1 MAEVVIE
8 TEEEVAAAEVAAVAV
23 TKGKEVVTVVTAVAV
38 EAAVEVAAEVTKE
51 KEAVT
56 VVMAEVLVATLVAA
70 QAVVLVIHLAVEDL
84 AEAQILER
92 KESQSL
98 AENVEGKR
106 SQPVAVLEGVE
117 EEILKT
123 FSVASI

>member
-1 MAEVVIE
+1 
-8 TEEEVAAAEVAAVAV
+8 
-23 TKGKEVVTVVTAVAV
+23 
-38 EAAVEVAAEVTKE
+38 VEVAAEVTKE

-70 QAVVLVIHLAVEDL
+70 QAAVLVSHLAVEDL

-98 AENVEGKR
+98 AENAEEKR
-106 SQPVAVLEGVE
+106 SQLAEVLEGVE
-117 EEILKT
+117 EEILKP
-123 FSVASI
+123 FYVASI

>member
-1 MAEVVIE
+1 
-8 TEEEVAAAEVAAVAV
+8 VAAVAV
-23 TKGKEVVTVVTAVAV
+23 TKGKEVVMVVTAVAAEVAV
-38 EAAVEVAAEVTKE
+38 EATKE